1 MPDEINTPAEKEL
14 DEVSALAVRAKDDP
28 ALMAELWEAVQKLV
42 KLWAYRYV
50 QHSIAEQGTRLFDAD
65 DLIQSGYFALVKAV
79 AGYDPEKGFTFISYL
94 NFHKRRQFAVAAGR
108 GVNGT
113 KESPELYATSL
124 DKPIGDEGDAC
135 VGDMLAD
142 PTDFEDEMLA
152 QDALQKDC
160 AALLAEIDNLPNKK
174 QRQALQLTIC
184 DGLTSVAAA
193 KVMGCSDV
201 TVRHHADSGAAAVRN
216 TATGRR
222 IREDYYPFKH
232 IGLSRFKT
240 TSISSVEWAVLWRE
254 ERGLLKP

>member
-1 MPDEINTPAEKEL
+1 MPDEMTTPVEKEL

-28 ALMAELWEAVQKLV
+28 ALMADLWDAVQKLV

-50 QHSIAEQGTRLFDAD
+50 QRSIAEQGTRLFDED

-94 NFHKRRQFAVAAGR
+94 NFHKRSCFAEVAGLR
-108 GVNGT
+108 G
-113 KESPELYATSL
+113 KEHPELYALPL
-124 DKPIGDEGDAC
+124 DAPVGDEGDAC
-135 VGDMLAD
+135 MGDLLAD
-142 PTDFEDEMLA
+142 PNAEFEDEMLA

-160 AALLAEIDNLPNKK
+160 AALLSEIDNLPNKK